1 MTLAFFTNINPT
13 ELVVIAIVAV
23 LIFGRR
29 LPEVAGRAAGH
40 VQRARRAL
48 SDLKRESGLDEEL
61 RTAREAMREVTHPS
75 ILADI
80 PKLPSPS
87 QAVRRIIEDD
97 TPPDS
102 SARSSTPPN
111 DSTGPA
117 DNDGDTIQ
125 GPPSAGIDDDL

>member
-1 MTLAFFTNINPT
+1 MTLAFLTNINPT
-13 ELVVIAIVAV
+13 ELVVIAVVAV

-61 RTAREAMREVTHPS
+61 RTAREAMREVTNPS
-75 ILADI
+75 LLADI

-87 QAVRRIIEDD
+87 QAVRRVIEDD
-97 TPPDS
+97 TPPPS
-102 SARSSTPPN
+102 GARPATPPN
-111 DSTGPA
+111 DPKAPSGDDGPSF
-117 DNDGDTIQ
+117 Q